1 VRRRPARLEV
11 WGFAVLAAGLAGSSA
26 AVLGVTAWPEI
37 VTPAYFVSRGLVL
50 YRDVFFPHAPLLILA
65 TAFLGWMAGFS
76 AGLFRLV
83 VGVAI
88 GATAGLLVAD
98 AGLRRSRGT
107 AALACLAA
115 PPLLV
120 AWVVYTEGPA
130 LWPDPVLAPLLLLA
144 ALLLERFERRGHR
157 RDLILGFLVL
167 GTAILVKQTSAWA
180 GLAALLWLLVRSRR
194 RDGRNV
200 VLCALLLAA
209 PYGAFGLLWGLAF
222 RTTTHLY
229 WTLVVPLVYG
239 ATGEV
244 ATPPDLATVHEALV
258 LFLGLAALAL
268 LARVLP
274 AGRRLRS
281 PVGWV
286 ALGAAAMA
294 WPRADLLHL
303 AGLAGLVT
311 LTLLRGGALAAFL
324 ARRLR
329 RRSASRVR
337 IVSFAAGTALI
348 ATALGVAFLGAGPLA
363 LDQAGRRV
371 YYWDDDRTVREAQ
384 DARGHVPADGELL
397 LYGVRNEN
405 LYPILGARFP
415 GGLYV
420 NTGFWYCLDKRGAD
434 ERVVEALRARPG
446 LPVFFQEPAPEAVQ
460 ARRTALYRYVV
471 SHTVVD
477 EVVDGRA
484 SWRRVR

>member
-1 VRRRPARLEV
+1 MRPRPTRLEV
-11 WGFAVLAAGLAGSSA
+11 WGLAALAAGLAGSSA
-26 AVLGVTAWPEI
+26 AFLGVTAWPEI

-50 YRDVFFPHAPLLILA
+50 YREIFFPHSPLLILV
-65 TAFLGWMAGFS
+65 TAFLGWLGGFS
-76 AGLFRLV
+76 AGLFRLI
-83 VGVAI
+83 VGIAI
-88 GATAGLLVAD
+88 GATAGLLVGD
-98 AGLRRSRGT
+98 AGLRRGRR
-107 AALACLAA
+107 AAAVACLAA

-120 AWVVYTEGPA
+120 AWVVYTDGPA
-130 LWPDPVLAPLLLLA
+130 LWPDPVLAPVLLLA
-144 ALLLERFERRGHR
+144 VLLLERFERRGRR
-157 RDLILGFLVL
+157 RDALLGFLAL
-167 GTAILVKQTSAWA
+167 GIAILVKQTSAWA
-180 GLAALLWLLVRSRR
+180 GLAALLWLSVRSRR
-194 RDGRNV
+194 RDGRTV
-200 VLCALLLAA
+200 IQSALLLAS

-244 ATPPDLATVHEALV
+244 ATPADLATVHEALV

-268 LARVLP
+268 LAFVLP

-281 PVGWV
+281 PVSWV

-311 LTLLRGGALAAFL
+311 LTLLRGGALAVFL
-324 ARRLR
+324 ARRLGR
-329 RRSASRVR
+329 RRASRAR

-348 ATALGVAFLGAGPLA
+348 ATALGVAILGAGPLV
-363 LDQAGRRV
+363 LDQAGRSV
-371 YYWDDDRTVREAQ
+371 YYWDDDRTVREAENV
-384 DARGHVPADGELL
+384 RGRVPADGELL

-405 LYPILGARFP
+405 LYPIAGARFP

-420 NTGFWYCLDKRGAD
+420 NTGFWYCLDKRGTD

-446 LPVFFQEPAPEAVQ
+446 LPVFFQEPAAEATRT
-460 ARRTALYRYVV
+460 RRTALYRFLV
-471 SHTVVD
+471 SRTRIE
-477 EVVDGRA
+477 EVVDDRT